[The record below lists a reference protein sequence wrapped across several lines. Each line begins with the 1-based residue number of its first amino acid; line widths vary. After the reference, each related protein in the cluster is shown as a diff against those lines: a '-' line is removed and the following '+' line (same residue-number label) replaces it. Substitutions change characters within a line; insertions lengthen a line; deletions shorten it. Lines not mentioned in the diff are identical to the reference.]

1 MLQEFVDQI
10 ENTCRDI
17 MNEIHT
23 ALPGEIDS
31 IDLSTGRATVKPVG
45 SYKKPDGSTIEYPQ
59 ITGVPIMIPQCVQ
72 CGIEIAFPVKK
83 GESCLV
89 IISEQELDAWL
100 YGEESESELRFDLTS
115 AVCIPGLSAVA
126 GSSFVEACKT
136 DSAIIA
142 NGDVKVVVSPS
153 KIKLCGDL
161 EIEGE
166 ITATGNLKVKGN
178 ITATGT
184 ITP

>member
-23 ALPGEIDS
+23 ALPGEIES
-31 IDLSTGRATVKPVG
+31 VDLSTGRATVKPAG
-45 SYKKPDGSTIEYPQ
+45 SYKKPDGDTIGYPQ
-59 ITGVPIMIPQCVQ
+59 ITGVPILIPQCVQ
-72 CGIEIAFPVKK
+72 AGIEIAFPVKK
-83 GESCLV
+83 GESCLI

-115 AVCIPGLSAVA
+115 AICIPGLSPVA
-126 GSSFVEACKT
+126 GSAFIEACQS
-136 DSAIIA
+136 DSAIIS
-142 NGDVKVVVSPS
+142 NGDVRVVVSPTS
-153 KIKLCGDL
+153 IKLCGDV
-161 EIEGE
+161 EVEGQ
-166 ITATGNLKVKGN
+166 IKVSGDINVKGN